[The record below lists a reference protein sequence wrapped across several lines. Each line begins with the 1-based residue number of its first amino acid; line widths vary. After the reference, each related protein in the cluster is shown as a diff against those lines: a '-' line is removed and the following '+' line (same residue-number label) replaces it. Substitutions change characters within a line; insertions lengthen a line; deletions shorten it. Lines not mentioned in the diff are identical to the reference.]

1 MSNPYTNPYGVPQAG
16 APPAPAPGGNKAYA
30 PPVVY
35 GQGGYAAPPAP
46 YGGAP
51 SPYGGAPPAPYGTPH
66 YGAPQYG
73 GGAPPGGFVAPS
85 PYAAAPPRQ
94 GQYGGPPPPAGQ
106 QAYGQQLPQYPGQPG
121 QHAYPAPSAGPGPA
135 GQAHGSKRALIV
147 GCTYPGTQSEL
158 RGCINDA
165 QCMHYLLKTKFGFPD
180 TEVLMLRDDS
190 VGMRDPRLMPTR
202 ANIVAGMDWL
212 MRGAKDGDVLFFH
225 FSGHGSQ
232 QRDPSGDEDDGM
244 NETILPVDFKR
255 AGQMA
260 DDEINQR
267 IVNPV
272 PRGARLFT
280 VIDACHSGSAC
291 DLPYMVNEKT
301 GLRWVSTYRKGY
313 TRQYKGTAGGLA
325 VQIAACSDNE
335 TAADTNSMSR
345 SVHTGAA
352 TYTFIEAIERGGAHQ
367 TWVQLL
373 GQMQASIRRALGSAG
388 SSGMQGSSLI
398 SMLLGGGGGL
408 LGGGHSQTPQLSSS
422 EAFDLNQPMRL

>member
-158 RGCINDA
+158 RVRPLPPSLCGCILMSSFSCCRIPETSCA
-165 QCMHYLLKTKFGFPD
+165 PLLTPLGAPIR
-180 TEVLMLRDDS
+180 TH
-190 VGMRDPRLMPTR
+190 R
-202 ANIVAGMDWL
+202 AVSTTL
-212 MRGAKDGDVLFFH
+212 
-225 FSGHGSQ
+225 
-232 QRDPSGDEDDGM
+232 
-244 NETILPVDFKR
+244 
-255 AGQMA
+255 
-260 DDEINQR
+260 
-267 IVNPV
+267 
-272 PRGARLFT
+272 
-280 VIDACHSGSAC
+280 SAC
-291 DLPYMVNEKT
+291 T
-301 GLRWVSTYRKGY
+301 T
-313 TRQYKGTAGGLA
+313 
-325 VQIAACSDNE
+325 C
-335 TAADTNSMSR
+335 
-345 SVHTGAA
+345 
-352 TYTFIEAIERGGAHQ
+352 
-367 TWVQLL
+367 
-373 GQMQASIRRALGSAG
+373 
-388 SSGMQGSSLI
+388 
-398 SMLLGGGGGL
+398 
-408 LGGGHSQTPQLSSS
+408 
-422 EAFDLNQPMRL
+422 